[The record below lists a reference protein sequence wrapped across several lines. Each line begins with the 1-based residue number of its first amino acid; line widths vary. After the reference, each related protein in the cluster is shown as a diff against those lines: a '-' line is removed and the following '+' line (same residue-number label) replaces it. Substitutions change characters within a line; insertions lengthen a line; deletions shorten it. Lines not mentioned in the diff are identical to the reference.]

1 MQNRI
6 FKHARILIIDD
17 EPANVEL
24 LQRLL
29 ERAGFANLEA
39 TTEPRQAAELYV
51 QHRPDLILLDLHM
64 PGMDGLAVMD
74 QLNEIAEASYLP
86 ILMLT
91 GDMTPTARQEALSRG
106 AKDFVSKPFHADE
119 VLLRIRTL
127 LETRFLYFQVQS
139 QNQILEAKVRERTR
153 ELEAAQIEII
163 ERLARAAEFRDDNTG
178 QHTERVGQMAALLAR
193 QLGLPDPQVSLIRR
207 AAPLHDVG
215 KIGIPDAVLL
225 KLGKLTL
232 DEFELVKTHTTIG
245 ARILSG
251 SRFGVLRLAEEIA
264 FSHHE
269 RWDGD
274 GYVGIRQDQ
283 IPLAGRIVAVADVFD
298 ALTQKRPYKAAW
310 PIVEAI
316 AEIERQRTR
325 QFDPEIVDAF
335 LRVIEQQ
342 SPARPRLIS
351 PSMHIRSADLVA
363 WLRTRVTA
371 TGADGLIVPLTD
383 SLQAAVVARLCQLAV
398 RDAVLGAL
406 LPAGA
411 DERARARTL
420 AQQLQLPV
428 VDVDCQSAAALAD
441 ELGRAGRAL
450 IRRRR
455 EPSPDAAAARGD
467 AVDARAHGRGALRRR
482 FAQLPD
488 RRHPGSHRPD
498 ARRVH
503 EVRRKATSTCCRSAT
518 RSGATSSR
526 WRGTWNCRP
535 GVAERVPVAHD
546 ARRQRPRIW
555 SAIRPTVRTALRRRS
570 R

>member
-1 MQNRI
+1 MQTRI
-6 FKHARILIIDD
+6 FKHARILIVDD
-17 EPANVEL
+17 EPANVDL
-24 LQRLL
+24 LHRLL

-39 TTEPRQAAELYV
+39 TTEPRKTAELYV
-51 QHRPDLILLDLHM
+51 RHRPDLILLDLHM

-91 GDMTPTARQEALSRG
+91 GDMTPAARQEALSRG

-274 GYVGIRQDQ
+274 GYVGIRQDH

-310 PIVEAI
+310 PIIEAI

-342 SPARPRLIS
+342 S
-351 PSMHIRSADLVA
+351 HVQ
-363 WLRTRVTA
+363 V
-371 TGADGLIVPLTD
+371 
-383 SLQAAVVARLCQLAV
+383 
-398 RDAVLGAL
+398 
-406 LPAGA
+406 
-411 DERARARTL
+411 
-420 AQQLQLPV
+420 
-428 VDVDCQSAAALAD
+428 
-441 ELGRAGRAL
+441 
-450 IRRRR
+450 
-455 EPSPDAAAARGD
+455 
-467 AVDARAHGRGALRRR
+467 
-482 FAQLPD
+482 
-488 RRHPGSHRPD
+488 
-498 ARRVH
+498 
-503 EVRRKATSTCCRSAT
+503 
-518 RSGATSSR
+518 
-526 WRGTWNCRP
+526 
-535 GVAERVPVAHD
+535 
-546 ARRQRPRIW
+546 
-555 SAIRPTVRTALRRRS
+555 
-570 R
+570 